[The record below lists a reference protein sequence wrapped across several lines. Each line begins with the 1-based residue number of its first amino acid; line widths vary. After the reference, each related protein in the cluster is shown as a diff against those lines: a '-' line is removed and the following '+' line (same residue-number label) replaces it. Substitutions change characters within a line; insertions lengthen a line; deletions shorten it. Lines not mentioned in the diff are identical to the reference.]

1 MLPKVKDQLL
11 VPCVEYMVEYDK
23 PPYDDFYVK
32 PFSTASG
39 YFWYFP
45 LNGKIAYVG
54 AGDYYRKHME
64 ELNKFNNKHG
74 GKILK
79 KIGRPIR
86 LSSPESCQPFTKGNV
101 VGVGEAIGTVFPLI
115 GEGIIPSLQCA
126 ELLKKN
132 INNIPQYIEDVK
144 KEFKVYS
151 DVFRV
156 IKLKMN
162 NNLNPYNFILNS
174 GSIWK
179 TYRTMRKQEERFG
192 LEVKMKDMAEIL
204 LTQL

>member
-1 MLPKVKDQLL
+1 
-11 VPCVEYMVEYDK
+11 
-23 PPYDDFYVK
+23 
-32 PFSTASG
+32 
-39 YFWYFP
+39 
-45 LNGKIAYVG
+45 
-54 AGDYYRKHME
+54 ME
-64 ELNKFNNKHG
+64 ELDEFNNKHG
-74 GKILK
+74 GKIIK

-126 ELLKKN
+126 ELLKRN
-132 INNIPQYIEDVK
+132 IDNIPQYVEEVK

-151 DVFRV
+151 DVFKV

-174 GSIWK
+174 GSIWR
-179 TYRTMRKQEERFG
+179 TYRTMKKQEERFG
-192 LEVKMKDMAEIL
+192 LEVKLKDMAEIL